1 MNTPAPAPANGPIGY
16 PELAEL
22 MNSRAGLT
30 VDARQLADRPDAAF
44 TDFDL
49 DSLGLLGIV
58 AELEKRHGVKI
69 GENAEGCRTPRAFL
83 SAVNTTLTTAV

>member
-1 MNTPAPAPANGPIGY
+1 VNEPVGY

-22 MNSRAGLT
+22 MNSRAGLA
-30 VDARQLADRPDAAF
+30 VDAAQLADRPDAAF

-58 AELEKRHGVKI
+58 AELEKRHGVKL

-83 SAVNTTLTTAV
+83 AAVNAALSTAV